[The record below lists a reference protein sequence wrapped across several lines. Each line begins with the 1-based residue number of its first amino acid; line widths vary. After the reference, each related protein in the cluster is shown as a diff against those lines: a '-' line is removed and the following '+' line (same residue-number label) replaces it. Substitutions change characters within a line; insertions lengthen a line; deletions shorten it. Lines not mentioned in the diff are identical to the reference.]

1 MTFILVLLII
11 SIGLINFLFYKKL
24 ISLKN
29 EVYKLSREDKEIK
42 TYHHL
47 IDKEPKDNFPDYI
60 YRNIHSNKLNLI
72 IFSSLNCIHC
82 NEIGSVISNITSL
95 YKEINI
101 LVLEINSKDNKEK
114 EGVLEYNNQ
123 RIYKYKVEIETIHNL
138 SISEFPSFML
148 IENKI
153 LEVKPSLN
161 NLKKSIDSYLK
172 GGEAYV

>member
-1 MTFILVLLII
+1 MKFMLVLLTI
-11 SIGLINFLFYKKL
+11 SIGLFIFLFYKKL

-29 EVYKLSREDKEIK
+29 EVNKLPREDKEIK
-42 TYHHL
+42 IYHHL
-47 IDKEPKDNFPDYI
+47 IDKEPMENFPDYI

-95 YKEINI
+95 YKDINI
-101 LVLEINSKDNKEK
+101 LVIEINGKDNEEK
-114 EGVLEYNNQ
+114 EEVLEYNNH
-123 RIYKYKVEIETIHNL
+123 RIYKYKVDIETTQNL

-161 NLKKSIDSYLK
+161 NLKKSIDKYLK
-172 GGEAYV
+172 GGETYV